1 MILVHI
7 RVNEVSV
14 RHRTES
20 VILEVLDRADEI
32 MSLDLPQFGK
42 FGRSRKSGIDLEVL
56 AKLVELRLGL
66 LRCLWLCRDSV
77 RVHIEA
83 MKELTRRVER
93 PRTEVKDGLGHA
105 IGTGRTPSNSDI
117 VSISIECSYVLFH
130 PLHGKSLIPQ
140 PIVPN
145 CFSSTLLFQSLASQ
159 EPEEVQSVSNSDHNR
174 VQLAC
179 RNELCWV
186 QGNLLSRV
194 SHWRK
199 ISELALLL

>member
-20 VILEVLDRADEI
+20 VILEFLDGADEI
-32 MSLDLPQFGK
+32 MSLDLPQFSK

-56 AKLVELRLGL
+56 AKLIELRLGL
-66 LRCLWLCRDSV
+66 LRCFWLCRDSV

-93 PRTEVKDGLGHA
+93 LRTEVKDGLGMHA
-105 IGTGRTPSNSDI
+105 IGTGRTPSKSDI

-145 CFSSTLLFQSLASQ
+145 CFSSALLSQSLASQ
-159 EPEEVQSVSNSDHNR
+159 ERRGSIGIQFRSQSRST
-174 VQLAC
+174 C
-179 RNELCWV
+179 
-186 QGNLLSRV
+186 LS
-194 SHWRK
+194 K
-199 ISELALLL
+199 

>member
-1 MILVHI
+1 
-7 RVNEVSV
+7 
-14 RHRTES
+14 
-20 VILEVLDRADEI
+20 VILEVLDGADEI
-32 MSLDLPQFGK
+32 MSLDLPQLGK
-42 FGRSRKSGIDLEVL
+42 FGRSRKSGIYLELL
-56 AKLVELRLGL
+56 AKLIELRLGL

-83 MKELTRRVER
+83 MEELTRRVER
-93 PRTEVKDGLGHA
+93 LRTEVKDGLGMHA
-105 IGTGRTPSNSDI
+105 IGTGRTPSKGDI

-130 PLHGKSLIPQ
+130 PLYGKSLIPE

-145 CFSSTLLFQSLASQ
+145 CFSSALLFQSLASQ
-159 EPEEVQSVSNSDHNR
+159 EPEEVQSVSNSDDNG

-194 SHWRK
+194 SHWWK